1 MGQNNP
7 IEHLYQQIT
16 YNPIAEADLQSIEG
30 LTETQNNL
38 LITYERSYK

>member
-1 MGQNNP
+1 MDRTTLL
-7 IEHLYQQIT
+7 EHLYQQIT

-38 LITYERSYK
+38 LSPRTQL